1 MVTPSLVST
10 MGNIVPYITVA
21 ELKRSPIST
30 QLQHLVPNSSAADRD
45 AELGRIIQRVSA
57 MVNGECNQNLAATID
72 TEVGWVVLSDDGDLR
87 IHCRSN
93 PIIEVLSVSVGSS
106 PYSLSAVTDLSHVV
120 LDPWRITIPCVA
132 GQLSGSNL
140 PLVGF
145 GRPGCRVWAQWT
157 YVNGYPVTTLSD
169 SVSAGD
175 TTVTVV
181 DSTGILAGQTM
192 LTVEDGIYLETIT
205 PTAVNGGE
213 LTVAP
218 MMCAHQPGVGVT
230 ALPDDVEETMLLLI
244 SRLHDSWSLSMG
256 AITHDGSGAHKPDAG
271 PARAL
276 CDAGVLLAPYR
287 RRW

>member
-1 MVTPSLVST
+1 MTPSLVST
-10 MGNIVPYITVA
+10 LGTVVPYITVD

-30 QLQHLVPNSSAADRD
+30 QLQHLVPNSSPADRD

-57 MVNGECNQNLAATID
+57 MINSECNQNLAATVD
-72 TEVGWVVLSDDGDLR
+72 TEVGWIVVSDEGDLR

-93 PIIEVLSVSVGSS
+93 PIIEVLSVSIGHS
-106 PYSLSAVTDLSHVV
+106 PYSLTAISDLSHVV
-120 LDPWRITIPCVA
+120 LDPWRITIPGGA
-132 GQLSGSNL
+132 GQLFGNNFSLGS
-140 PLVGF
+140 F
-145 GRPGCRVWAQWT
+145 GRPGARLWAQWV
-157 YVNGYPVTTLSD
+157 YVNGYPVTTLAD
-169 SVSAGD
+169 PVSAGD
-175 TTVTVV
+175 TTIIVTNG
-181 DSTGILAGQTM
+181 TGVLTGQTM
-192 LTVEDGIYLETIT
+192 LTVEDGIYLENIV
-205 PTAVNGGE
+205 PTAVNGNE
-213 LTVAP
+213 ITVAP
-218 MMCAHQPGVGVT
+218 LMFSHQPGVGVT